1 MIIKRMIVMNTTVM
15 RPAMAAAARWKGMV
29 CGLISSLNAARA
41 WAFTSTN
48 GEGCSG
54 VAWAECT
61 SMPSSYSEGRAS
73 ANGYSKRSPGQ
84 LRDAPPG
91 SGIAYADLRLVIHAN
106 CRAQFTADDF
116 TFVVRTLARSQRDAV
131 SLVSLLSDEAERD
144 AILDH
149 EMVYRSLI
157 DDGGC
162 LRVSAAFYFYVLT
175 RRVLRQVGVEE
186 RALSDYVAAVLLA
199 FSNTSQLRAHNT
211 EPVTARSFTYV
222 SDLLAQLAACP
233 PAESFVRRTHLA
245 NYVLFVSGMFA
256 ERITSHAERRGA
268 PGLSF
273 YESVGQ
279 SAYLH
284 VAQHPQA
291 RRAELNTVF
300 EQLGS
305 GFQSVRMALN
315 RLTDSFLHL
324 HAPPSILITPP

>member
-1 MIIKRMIVMNTTVM
+1 MI
-15 RPAMAAAARWKGMV
+15 
-29 CGLISSLNAARA
+29 
-41 WAFTSTN
+41 
-48 GEGCSG
+48 
-54 VAWAECT
+54 
-61 SMPSSYSEGRAS
+61 
-73 ANGYSKRSPGQ
+73 Q
-84 LRDAPPG
+84 
-91 SGIAYADLRLVIHAN
+91 AN

-116 TFVVRTLARSQRDAV
+116 SFVVRTLARSPRDAV

-149 EMVYRSLI
+149 ELVHRSLV

-199 FSNTSQLRAHNT
+199 FSHTSQLRTHNEGT
-211 EPVTARSFTYV
+211 PTARSFTYV
-222 SDLLAQLAACP
+222 SDLLTQLAACP
-233 PAESFVRRTHLA
+233 PEQAFVLRTHLA
-245 NYVLFVSGMFA
+245 NYSLFLSGMFA

-291 RRAELNTVF
+291 RRTDLHTVF
-300 EQLGS
+300 EQLGN
-305 GFQSVRMALN
+305 GFHGVRVALN
-315 RLTDSFLHL
+315 RLTDSLLHL
-324 HAPPSILITPP
+324 HGTPAILITPP

>member
-1 MIIKRMIVMNTTVM
+1 
-15 RPAMAAAARWKGMV
+15 
-29 CGLISSLNAARA
+29 
-41 WAFTSTN
+41 
-48 GEGCSG
+48 
-54 VAWAECT
+54 
-61 SMPSSYSEGRAS
+61 
-73 ANGYSKRSPGQ
+73 
-84 LRDAPPG
+84 
-91 SGIAYADLRLVIHAN
+91 VIQAN

-116 TFVVRTLARSQRDAV
+116 SFVVRSLARSQRDAV

-149 EMVYRSLI
+149 ELVYRSLI
-157 DDGGC
+157 DEGGC

-199 FSNTSQLRAHNT
+199 FSHTSQLRAHNT
-211 EPVTARSFTYV
+211 EPATARSFTYV
-222 SDLLAQLAACP
+222 SDLLTQLAACP
-233 PAESFVRRTHLA
+233 PEQAFVLRTHLA
-245 NYVLFVSGMFA
+245 NYSLFLSGMFA

-291 RRAELNTVF
+291 RRTDLHTVF
-300 EQLGS
+300 EQLGN
-305 GFQSVRMALN
+305 GFHGVRVALN
-315 RLTDSFLHL
+315 RLTDSLLHL
-324 HAPPSILITPP
+324 HGTPAILITPP